1 MVERTPDAG
10 EDGSE
15 VGAGTLAAAGTGD
28 ADVVALAAEAG
39 VRAIVVLSEG
49 ANEFSEPASGSD
61 AGASFFAATGAADLR
76 PRLGSESAANA
87 ITSATSTSAIAPRG
101 NFLLFMIESPG
112 DGSA

>member
-1 MVERTPDAG
+1 MDRTPGAG

-15 VGAGTLAAAGTGD
+15 AGAGTLAEAGTDD

-39 VRAIVVLSEG
+39 VREIVVLSEG
-49 ANEFSEPASGSD
+49 ANEFSEPASWSD

-87 ITSATSTSAIAPRG
+87 ITSATSKNAIAPRG
-101 NFLLFMIESPG
+101 NFLLFIG
-112 DGSA
+112 RRRLD